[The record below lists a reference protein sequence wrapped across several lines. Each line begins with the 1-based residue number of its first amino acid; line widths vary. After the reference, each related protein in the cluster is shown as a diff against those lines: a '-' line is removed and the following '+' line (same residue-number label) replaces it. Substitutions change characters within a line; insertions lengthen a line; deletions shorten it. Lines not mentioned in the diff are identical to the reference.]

1 MPKITVNFRKESTAR
16 DFADN
21 FSILDAD
28 ARVSAKGR
36 TATVVTSD
44 PSVVGMVKAMMRDLS
59 EESSVSDAV
68 DSVLT
73 ALRSA
78 VVGEGRVFLEMADG
92 SRQIVMPSHARAL
105 ARAHDILAEENQ
117 RVFLLLVAEN
127 KEAYARAVAFA
138 QNHEDSE

>member
-68 DSVLT
+68 DSVLG
-73 ALRSA
+73 AIRSA
-78 VVGEGRVFLEMADG
+78 ATDGRRVSLELMDGYSQVVTHAHAD
-92 SRQIVMPSHARAL
+92 AL
-105 ARAHDILAEENQ
+105 ARAHDSLAEENQ
-117 RVFLLLVAEN
+117 RVFLLLVAES
-127 KEAYARAVAFA
+127 KEGYARAVEFA

>member
-44 PSVVGMVKAMMRDLS
+44 PSVVGMVKVMMRDLS

-68 DSVLT
+68 DSVLG
-73 ALRSA
+73 AIRSA
-78 VVGEGRVFLEMADG
+78 ATDGRRVSLELMDG
-92 SRQIVMPSHARAL
+92 SSQVVTHAHADAL
-105 ARAHDILAEENQ
+105 ARAHDSLAEENQ
-117 RVFLLLVAEN
+117 RVFLLLVAES
-127 KEAYARAVAFA
+127 KEGYARAVEFA